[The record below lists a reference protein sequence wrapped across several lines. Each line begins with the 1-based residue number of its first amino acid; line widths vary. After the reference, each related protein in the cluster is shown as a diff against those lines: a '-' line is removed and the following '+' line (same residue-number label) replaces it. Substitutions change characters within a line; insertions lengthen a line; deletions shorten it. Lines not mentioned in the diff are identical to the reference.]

1 MGMAE
6 NGTASV
12 LRMEERDMNGEQEI
26 AYITCVN
33 NEEMYAAC
41 REALA
46 AQALPEGMRAS
57 FVPIRGAASMC
68 AGYQEAQEASHA
80 RYKLYIHQDCILQ
93 RRDVV
98 ARMLAVC
105 AAHPDAGLVGLA
117 GCRALPETGIWW
129 LGKDLYYYV
138 AEEKTAGCSYHQVGT
153 THGQDAAAMAAVDG
167 LILLTAVDVPWR
179 SDIFRGWHFYDI
191 SMCMEFRRRG
201 YRLLIPRQEGPWAM
215 HETGFK
221 FLGREYGKWRDVF
234 LREYAAEMA
243 EE

>member
-68 AGYQEAQEASHA
+68 AGYQEAQEGGTNSIFFVEIPKFA
-80 RYKLYIHQDCILQ
+80 REPKKKISEMTKMERWMTISPTNSTITKG
-93 RRDVV
+93 RN
-98 ARMLAVC
+98 
-105 AAHPDAGLVGLA
+105 
-117 GCRALPETGIWW
+117 LP
-129 LGKDLYYYV
+129 
-138 AEEKTAGCSYHQVGT
+138 
-153 THGQDAAAMAAVDG
+153 
-167 LILLTAVDVPWR
+167 
-179 SDIFRGWHFYDI
+179 
-191 SMCMEFRRRG
+191 
-201 YRLLIPRQEGPWAM
+201 
-215 HETGFK
+215 
-221 FLGREYGKWRDVF
+221 
-234 LREYAAEMA
+234 
-243 EE
+243 

>member
-46 AQALPEGMRAS
+46 EQALPEGMRAS

-129 LGKDLYYYV
+129 LGKDLLHV
-138 AEEKTAGCSYHQVGT
+138 
-153 THGQDAAAMAAVDG
+153 
-167 LILLTAVDVPWR
+167 
-179 SDIFRGWHFYDI
+179 
-191 SMCMEFRRRG
+191 
-201 YRLLIPRQEGPWAM
+201 
-215 HETGFK
+215 
-221 FLGREYGKWRDVF
+221 
-234 LREYAAEMA
+234 
-243 EE
+243 